1 MEQIIDTKNLII
13 KLTLSAKRRHPKKK
27 QTNKK
32 PYKKLYAMTDA
43 LTQAEAG
50 KSLVSLRPAWY
61 K

>member
-50 KSLVSLRPAWY
+50 KSLSV
-61 K
+61 